1 MHFSTQEISSPTFS
15 ASYADM
21 HAAAPVTVMIVDDHP
36 LILAGLA
43 SLIGSIPG
51 LQLLGQASN
60 GLAAVDLY
68 ERLRPDVVMMDLNM
82 PEMNGVQAIEQIC
95 ERDPHAKIVI
105 LTTYQGEE
113 NVYRGLRAGAR
124 GYLLKD
130 SGFAQLTDCI
140 QSVAA
145 GRQYLQQELALQLA
159 ERIDAN
165 RLSKREHDILQH
177 LSAGKSNKMIARSA
191 GIEVGTVKFHVN
203 NILSKLN
210 VSSRTEAATVAAQ
223 RGLLGAF

>member
-1 MHFSTQEISSPTFS
+1 MHFSTPEMSGAHCP
-15 ASYADM
+15 
-21 HAAAPVTVMIVDDHP
+21 AAATHANASPVTIVIADDHP

-43 SLIGSIPG
+43 SLINSIPS
-51 LQLLGQASN
+51 LKLLGQASN
-60 GLAAVDLY
+60 GQAAVDLY
-68 ERLRPDVVMMDLNM
+68 MQLRPDVLLTDLNM
-82 PEMNGVQAIEQIC
+82 PEMNGIQAIEQIC
-95 ERDPHAKIVI
+95 DRDPQAKIVI

-140 QSVAA
+140 HSVAN
-145 GRQYLQQELALQLA
+145 GRQFLQPELAAQLA

-165 RLSKREHDILQH
+165 RLSKREHDILLH

>member
-1 MHFSTQEISSPTFS
+1 MHFSAPEMSGAHCS
-15 ASYADM
+15 AATM
-21 HAAAPVTVMIVDDHP
+21 HAAVSPVTIVIADDHP

-43 SLIGSIPG
+43 SLINSIPS
-51 LQLLGQASN
+51 LKLLGQASN
-60 GLAAVDLY
+60 GQAAVDLY
-68 ERLRPDVVMMDLNM
+68 MQLRPDVLLTDLNM
-82 PEMNGVQAIEQIC
+82 PEMNGMQAIEQIC
-95 ERDPHAKIVI
+95 ARDPQAKIVI

-140 QSVAA
+140 HSVAA
-145 GRQYLQQELALQLA
+145 GRQFLQPELAAQLA

-165 RLSKREHDILQH
+165 RLSKREHDILLH

>member
-1 MHFSTQEISSPTFS
+1 MHFSAPEMSGAHCS
-15 ASYADM
+15 AATM
-21 HAAAPVTVMIVDDHP
+21 HAAVSPVTIVIADDHP

-43 SLIGSIPG
+43 SLINSIPS
-51 LQLLGQASN
+51 LKLLGQASN
-60 GLAAVDLY
+60 GQAAVDLY
-68 ERLRPDVVMMDLNM
+68 MQLRPDVLLTDLNM
-82 PEMNGVQAIEQIC
+82 PEMNGMQAIEQIC
-95 ERDPHAKIVI
+95 ARDPQAKIVI

-140 QSVAA
+140 HSVAA
-145 GRQYLQQELALQLA
+145 GRQFLQPELAAQLA

-165 RLSKREHDILQH
+165 RLSKREHDILLH

-191 GIEVGTVKFHVN
+191 GVEVGTVKFHVN